1 MIERG
6 RFADPR
12 HARTA
17 LLIECGQH
25 WEAAAAVVAQDTL
38 LRWLAL
44 HGALDAGCV
53 APRLQALA
61 LGPPPARQRLLRVS
75 EAVVAH
81 SKDFRFVRDFR
92 GLEVLPRAGALIAT
106 DGTREFRAPCD
117 DTVLVMPSSTPPR
130 VGATMVRLGR
140 YEDA

>member
-44 HGALDAGCV
+44 HGVLDAGCV

-61 LGPPPARQRLLRVS
+61 QVPPARQRLLRVS

-81 SKDFRFVRDFR
+81 SRDFRFVRAFR
-92 GLEVLPRAGALIAT
+92 GLEVLPRAGELIAT